1 MSVVSNTVDVA
12 RRRLD
17 VLGLGCTAV
26 DELLYVQAIPPAD
39 GKARVLR
46 SERQCGGLT
55 ATALVA
61 ASRLGARCAFAGM
74 LGEDDLSHFVEATLV
89 REGIETATIVRDSAA
104 APVHSRIAVAADGA
118 RTIYFQFGTLLGAHD
133 TRPDEATLAS
143 ARVIFIDQYGM
154 KGNLRAATIARKN
167 GVAIV
172 ADMEDDSDPLFG
184 QVLAAVDHLVLSQD
198 FALHLTRA
206 NNASDAAKALWA
218 AGRKA
223 VVVTCGANGCWY
235 LDEGMAGNPQHQK
248 AFAVEV
254 VDTTGCGDVFHG
266 AYATAVAR
274 GMALPER
281 IRFASAAAA
290 MKATR
295 PGGQTG
301 IPTLSQLQEFLKTA
315 QLR

>member
-1 MSVVSNTVDVA
+1 MPVGFDTDHSS
-12 RRRLD
+12 RPRLD

-74 LGEDDLSHFVEATLV
+74 LGNDELSHFVEDVLA
-89 REGIETATIVRDSAA
+89 REGVETATIVRHPEA
-104 APVHSRIAVAADGA
+104 APVHSRIAVGADGA
-118 RTIYFQFGTLLGAHD
+118 RTIYYEFSALLGAHD
-133 TRPDEATLAS
+133 TQPDEATLAS

-154 KGNLRAATIARKN
+154 KGNLRAAEIASRS
-167 GVAIV
+167 GGSIV
-172 ADMEDDSDPLFG
+172 ADMEDDSDPLFAK
-184 QVLAAVDHLVLSQD
+184 VLACIDHLVLSQD
-198 FALHLTRA
+198 FALQLSGKTSPA
-206 NNASDAAKALWA
+206 DAARAMWSDR
-218 AGRKA
+218 RKA
-223 VVVTCGANGCWY
+223 VVVTCGAGGCWY
-235 LDEGMAGNPQHQK
+235 LDGDMGGKPQHQK

-266 AYATAVAR
+266 AYATALAG
-274 GMALPER
+274 GMPLPEG

-295 PGGQTG
+295 PGGQKG
-301 IPTLSQLQEFLKTA
+301 IPTLAQLKEFLKTA
-315 QLR
+315 RLR

>member
-1 MSVVSNTVDVA
+1 MIDRVGK
-12 RRRLD
+12 RLD

-46 SERQCGGLT
+46 SARQCGGLT

-61 ASRLGARCAFAGM
+61 AARLGARCAFGGM
-74 LGEDDLSHFVEATLV
+74 LGNDDISRFVEETLA
-89 REGIETATIVRDSAA
+89 REGVETTTIVRHPAA
-104 APVHSRIAVAADGA
+104 APVHSRIAVGADGA
-118 RTIYFQFGTLLGAHD
+118 RTIYYEFKGLLGAD
-133 TRPDEATLAS
+133 DKRPDEATLAS

-154 KGNLRAATIARKN
+154 KGNLRAAEIARRS
-167 GVAIV
+167 GGSIV
-172 ADMEDDSDPLFG
+172 ADMEDESDPLFG
-184 QVLAAVDHLVLSQD
+184 QVMGCIDHLVLSQD
-198 FALHLTRA
+198 FALRLSGKTSPA
-206 NNASDAAKALWA
+206 EACKAMWSDR
-218 AGRKA
+218 RKA
-223 VVVTCGANGCWY
+223 VVVTCGVGGCWY
-235 LDEGMAGNPQHQK
+235 LDGDMGEKPQHQK
-248 AFAVEV
+248 AFDVKV

-266 AYATAVAR
+266 AYAAALAG
-274 GMALPER
+274 GMALGER